1 MIQKIIKTIF
11 VFPLVLCLW
20 PVVVAFTASS
30 MVLMV
35 LCEGIGVIG
44 CWAYTREEPAFSDL
58 LSGWD
63 NMYGMLRNTVL
74 FPYDFL
80 KMVWE

>member
-20 PVVVAFTASS
+20 PVVVALAVGS
-30 MVLMV
+30 MVLVM
-35 LCEGIGVIG
+35 LGEGLGIIG
-44 CWAYTREEPAFSDL
+44 CWAFTREEPDFSDF
-58 LSGWD
+58 LSSWD
-63 NMYGMLRNTVL
+63 SMCGMLRNTVIL
-74 FPYDFL
+74 PYDFL